1 MSGHVFIS
9 HSSEN
14 RDEANEVSAFIEANG
29 VKTWIAPR
37 DVRPGMDYS
46 EQLQQAIE
54 ECVAFVVLV
63 TDMAN
68 KSPYVR
74 AETEM
79 AFSTHK
85 PIFPLR
91 SSDIQPAAGLA
102 FFLKIRHWT
111 DAYGKG
117 RDAAMDRLVL
127 ELRTVSGVPDD
138 KTRIAAGATPNV
150 PPESAPAPEPPPA
163 LTPTTPP
170 VAAPPPVPPAPA
182 PVTPP
187 AQPMPLAA
195 QPVTT
200 PPVTTPPVT
209 IPPPPPADDEQL
221 AAAVGPKADWYIG
234 RWRTM
239 DEKGSKANWNW
250 AACLASM
257 FWFAYRKMWLGMVL
271 FLVASLVLGILG
283 SASPMAA
290 RATLVINILL
300 TFVTGYFGNHWYRM
314 QTERLVAQ
322 TAGMERAEG
331 LETLRRRGG
340 VSQPALFVLLG
351 IFVLLTLLALVG
363 SMVQRTANLQNQN
376 NLVLEQGNA
385 LLTPPGDKPPVDTES
400 LPELPIEEQ
409 QVPQDQVP
417 PEQAPA
423 DQPAEQPVN

>member
-138 KTRIAAGATPNV
+138 KTRIAAGPVPAV
-150 PPESAPAPEPPPA
+150 PPASAPAPEPPPA

-170 VAAPPPVPPAPA
+170 AAAAAPPPAAVPPVA
-182 PVTPP
+182 PP

-200 PPVTTPPVT
+200 PPSTTPPVAM
-209 IPPPPPADDEQL
+209 PPPPPADDEQL

-234 RWRTM
+234 RWRQM

-250 AACLASM
+250 AACLLSAY
-257 FWFAYRKMWLGMVL
+257 WLAYRKMWLGMVL
-271 FLVASLVLGILG
+271 FIVASVVLSVIG
-283 SASPMAA
+283 SANPTAA
-290 RATLVINILL
+290 KVTLILNILM
-300 TFVTGYFGNHWYRM
+300 TFITGYFGNHWYRM

-322 TAGMERAEG
+322 SAGMARADG
-331 LETLRRRGG
+331 LEMLRRRGG
-340 VSQPALFVLLG
+340 VSQPALFILIG
-351 IFVLLTLLALVG
+351 ITALLTLLALAG
-363 SMVQRTANLQNQN
+363 AMVRQAQLNQQN
-376 NLVLEQGNA
+376 NLIAPV
-385 LLTPPGDKPPVDTES
+385 PGDKPPVDTES
-400 LPELPIEEQ
+400 LPELPVEDQ
-409 QVPQDQVP
+409 QVP
-417 PEQAPA
+417 PEQAP
-423 DQPAEQPVN
+423 PPEQPVTTDQPTN